1 MIPILFFRLPRTTV
15 SSCLKTCGQTR
26 SFSGAQIH
34 RPRALPEFSLQDKV
48 CVVTGAARGLGNV
61 ICKGFIESGCTSL
74 AMIDLVKS
82 DAEAA
87 AADLIASFVK
97 NGQTEEGDIKAVGI
111 GCDVSSETSVKSA
124 MAEVIDNF
132 GQIDAL
138 VTSAGICENYTALDY
153 PAERLNRLFDINVHG
168 SFYCAREAARHM
180 LVRKTGSIVLIA
192 SMSANIVNIPQV
204 QAPYNS
210 SKAAVKHMAA
220 SLGVE
225 WAKLGVRV
233 NALSPGYML
242 TKLTKQVLSGDE
254 ELRKTWETLTP
265 MGRMGDPE
273 ELKGAAIFLAS
284 DASRFV
290 TASELRVDGGYSAV

>member
-1 MIPILFFRLPRTTV
+1 MFPAHFFGR
-15 SSCLKTCGQTR
+15 
-26 SFSGAQIH
+26 IH
-34 RPRALPEFSLQDKV
+34 RSMILHKRTFSIHKRRVLPEFSLHDKV
-48 CVVTGAARGLGNV
+48 CVVTGAARGLGSV
-61 ICKGFIESGCTSL
+61 ICKAFVESGCTSL

-87 AADLIASFVK
+87 AADLVSSF
-97 NGQTEEGDIKAVGI
+97 EEGEIRAVGL
-111 GCDVSSETSVKSA
+111 GCDVASENAVKVA
-124 MAEVIDNF
+124 MKEVVDKF
-132 GQIDAL
+132 GQIDVL
-138 VTSAGICENYTALDY
+138 VTSAGICENYAALDY
-153 PAERLNRLFDINVHG
+153 PAEGLNRIFDINVHG
-168 SFYCAREAARHM
+168 SFFCAREAARNM
-180 LVRKTGSIVLIA
+180 LVRKTGSIILIA

-204 QAPYNS
+204 QTPYNS

-242 TKLTKQVLSGDE
+242 TKLTKQVLSGNE
-254 ELRKTWETLTP
+254 ELRRTWETLTP

-273 ELKGAAIFLAS
+273 ELKGAVVFLAS

-290 TASELRVDGGYSAV
+290 TATELRVDGGYSAI

>member
-1 MIPILFFRLPRTTV
+1 MFSSRLIRPTRFAV
-15 SSCLKTCGQTR
+15 YLRPVGQTR
-26 SFSGAQIH
+26 TFGGATIH
-34 RPRALPEFSLQDKV
+34 KRRALPEFSLQDRV
-48 CVVTGAARGLGNV
+48 CVVTGAARGLGHV
-61 ICKGFIESGCTSL
+61 ICKGFVESGCTSL
-74 AMIDLVKS
+74 AMIDLKKA
-82 DAEAA
+82 DAETAA
-87 AADLIASFVK
+87 SDLISSFVK
-97 NGQTEEGDIKAVGI
+97 NGQAEEGEIKAIGI
-111 GCDVSSETSVKSA
+111 ECDVSSEVSVKSA
-124 MAEVIDNF
+124 MSEVMDTF

-138 VTSAGICENYTALDY
+138 VNSAGICENYTALDY
-153 PAERLNRLFDINVHG
+153 PAERMKRLFDINVHG
-168 SFYCAREAARHM
+168 SFYCAREAGRYMLAR
-180 LVRKTGSIVLIA
+180 KSGSIVLIA

-204 QAPYNS
+204 QTPYNS

-273 ELKGAAIFLAS
+273 ELKGAVVFLAS
-284 DASRFV
+284 DASKFV
-290 TASELRVDGGYSAV
+290 TASELRVDGGYSAI